1 MSAFKILNLRNA
13 SPHII
18 LMLLSLSLGLSSFI
32 FFNIRAPLI
41 FELAFVFSYFIFGDF
56 VYSVYNIKKSEK
68 YIFLL
73 ISFLLFVL
81 SVIFNILCFN
91 CSYYFLSAGISVI
104 YVLLGL
110 FLCKKLRKAK
120 KSAFWKITPQLL
132 LFSACFFYSIFCIFK
147 H

>member
-13 SPHII
+13 SSHII
-18 LMLLSLSLGLSSFI
+18 SMLLFVSLGLSAFI

-56 VYSVYNIKKSEK
+56 VYSVHSIKKSEK

-73 ISFLLFVL
+73 ISLLLLVL
-81 SVIFNILCFN
+81 SVIYNILCFN
-91 CSYYFLSAGISVI
+91 CSFYFLSAIVSAVYVI
-104 YVLLGL
+104 LGL
-110 FLCKKLRKAK
+110 YLCKRLRKTK
-120 KSAFWKITPQLL
+120 KAAFWKITPQLL
-132 LFSACFFYSIFCIFK
+132 LFSVCFLYSFFCIFK